1 MDSCESITCCLFPS
15 YSTLKREEKI
25 GERKKEERRER
36 QGRENIW
43 GGPFWKLPK
52 YVYKS
57 KMEIQIDSHLHK
69 LA

>member
-36 QGRENIW
+36 QGRENI
-43 GGPFWKLPK
+43 
-52 YVYKS
+52 
-57 KMEIQIDSHLHK
+57 
-69 LA
+69 